1 MEEKKEE
8 IIASAKPAEVVSTAI
23 VPQQK
28 IESEAKETAE
38 TPEEHNWKAFRE
50 ARKKDRAEKEAAE
63 KRASE
68 KEAEAYA
75 LKAAMEAAF
84 AREARNTQRIDPST
98 YDSDETEDDRIE
110 KKVNALLA
118 AREAAADKAR
128 HEREQQEYPQ
138 RLAKEYP
145 DFNQLISSE
154 NLDYLEYHYPEVA
167 SPLRRLPDGY
177 EKWLDI
183 YRAVRKFVPNGMNS
197 KKESDKA
204 TANLQR
210 PKSMSSSGIS
220 QVGEPSSGT
229 RLSDERKS
237 ANWERMQKL
246 LKGLS

>member
-8 IIASAKPAEVVSTAI
+8 IIATTQPAEANSNVTI
-23 VPQQK
+23 PQK
-28 IESEAKETAE
+28 PIESESKEAPETAE
-38 TPEEHNWKAFRE
+38 DHNWKAFRE

-68 KEAEAYA
+68 KEAEASA

-98 YDSDETEDDRIE
+98 YESDETEDERIE
-110 KKVNALLA
+110 KKVQAALA
-118 AREAAADKAR
+118 AREAQAERAR
-128 HEREQQEYPQ
+128 NEREQQEYPQ
-138 RLAKEYP
+138 RLAREYP
-145 DFNQLISSE
+145 DFHQMINSE

-167 SPLRRLPDGY
+167 SPLRRLPDNY

-183 YRAVRKFVPNGMNS
+183 YRAVRKFVPNGVNA

-210 PKSMSSSGIS
+210 PKSMSSTGIS
-220 QVGEPSSGT
+220 QVGEASGGAKLT
-229 RLSDERKS
+229 EERKA